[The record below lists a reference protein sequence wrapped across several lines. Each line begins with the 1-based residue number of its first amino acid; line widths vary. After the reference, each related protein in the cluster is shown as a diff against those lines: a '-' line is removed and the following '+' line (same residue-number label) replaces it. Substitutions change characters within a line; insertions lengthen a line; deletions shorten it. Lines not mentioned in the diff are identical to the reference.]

1 MLVRNVTA
9 GRDER
14 RRNGLM
20 YGAGGGGR
28 RVELAGGRA
37 KDMVRGG
44 CGFRRQSGMR
54 VIRGRMGR
62 FSGKPA
68 GEKC

>member
-44 CGFRRQSGMR
+44 SGSRRRSGVR
-54 VIRGRMGR
+54 TARGRAGC

-68 GEKC
+68 DEKC

>member
-9 GRDER
+9 GRSESR
-14 RRNGLM
+14 RDGLM
-20 YGAGGGGR
+20 YGAGGGR

-44 CGFRRQSGMR
+44 SGSRRRSGVR
-54 VIRGRMGR
+54 TARGCAGC

-68 GEKC
+68 DEKC